1 MNGANIL
8 YKGHINIFLPPIQP
22 LVRRKIHLRVGPEGV
37 IHQDIDDDLVLPK
50 SHVEELGV
58 LQRYPEI
65 VSCVCRVV
73 APLAEEEVKGRKGR
87 RRKREKNRGR
97 HDPASSSHY
106 ETLFYMFGGDEE
118 AEEVVDRYGDGDLIT
133 EIRPRAASPQRSSSL
148 QRRRQ
153 RIWEEQRERQLRER
167 EKRMHRWRDG
177 KEYSLQQHQRQ
188 QPYSR
193 SAWEVLTT
201 AASKAEYT
209 PRPAVYAPK
218 TVEEVVT
225 RITDATP
232 AGVVDERLGD
242 AVFDYVR
249 IGDRASSTS
258 PILTRRRVHSS
269 ER

>member
-1 MNGANIL
+1 M
-8 YKGHINIFLPPIQP
+8 
-22 LVRRKIHLRVGPEGV
+22 GPEGV

-50 SHVEELGV
+50 SHVEEFGV

-73 APLAEEEVKGRKGR
+73 TPFVDEEVTKGRRGR
-87 RRKREKNRGR
+87 RRKREKSRGR
-97 HDPASSSHY
+97 HDPASAY

-133 EIRPRAASPQRSSSL
+133 EIRPRAASLQRSSSL

-153 RIWEEQRERQLRER
+153 RIWEEQREQQQQQRER
-167 EKRMHRWRDG
+167 EKKWYRYRDG
-177 KEYSLQQHQRQ
+177 PEYVLQQQRQ

-225 RITDATP
+225 RITEATP
-232 AGVVDERLGD
+232 TGVVDERLGD

-249 IGDRASSTS
+249 IGDRAASTS